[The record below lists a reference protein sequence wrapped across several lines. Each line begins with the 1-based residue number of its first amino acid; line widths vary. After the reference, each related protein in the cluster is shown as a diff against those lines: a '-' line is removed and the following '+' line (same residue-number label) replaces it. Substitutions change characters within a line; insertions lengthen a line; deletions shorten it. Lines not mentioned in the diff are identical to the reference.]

1 MPNAKSK
8 NSSSTLIRGLM
19 ALEMVAREG
28 SRKGVTIQEVVSA
41 LGVHQSNIYRY
52 LTTLCESGWL
62 ERDDT
67 YRYHL
72 GRKSLQLSGAS
83 LNQLDLR
90 AIAHVH
96 LQKLADE
103 TQLTIHLSIMCE
115 DQILYIDKVESESL
129 VQMRSL
135 PGMVAPMY
143 CTAMGKAILATMPN
157 SLVRN
162 LMDGKLKPRTPNT
175 LVTMDALMENLEKIR
190 KCGFSVDNKEFEEGI
205 GCIGAAIYGYDD
217 QILGAISVSS
227 LFQLLSSGKISFLGE
242 KVRVTASQISQSMG
256 CLHEHWNLNT

>member
-1 MPNAKSK
+1 MPNANSK
-8 NSSSTLIRGLM
+8 NSSSTLVRGLS
-19 ALEMVAREG
+19 ALEIVAKEG
-28 SRKGVTIQEVVSA
+28 SRKGMTLQEVVSA
-41 LGVHQSNIYRY
+41 LGVHQSNVYRY
-52 LTTLCESGWL
+52 LTTLCDHGWL
-62 ERDDT
+62 ERDDAF
-67 YRYHL
+67 RYHL

-103 TQLTIHLSIMCE
+103 TRLTIHLSIICE

-143 CTAMGKAILATMPN
+143 CTAMGKAILATMTN
-157 SLVRN
+157 SCVRN
-162 LMDGKLKPRTPNT
+162 LMDGKLKPRTANT
-175 LVTMDALMENLEKIR
+175 LVTMDLLMEDLEKIR
-190 KCGFSVDNKEFEEGI
+190 KNGYSVDNREFEEGI

-227 LFQLLSSGKISFLGE
+227 MFQLLNPEKITLLGE
-242 KVRVTASQISQSMG
+242 KVKVTASQISQSMG
-256 CLHEHWNLNT
+256 CLHDHWNFNR